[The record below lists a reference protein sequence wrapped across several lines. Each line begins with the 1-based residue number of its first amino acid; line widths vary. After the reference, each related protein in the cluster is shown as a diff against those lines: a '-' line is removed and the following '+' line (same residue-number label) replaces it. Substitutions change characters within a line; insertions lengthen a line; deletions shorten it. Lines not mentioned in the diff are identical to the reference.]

1 MSVLVYRD
9 KSIAGAAAATL
20 LAAQV
25 IEKPMSVLG
34 LDYSEDIAPVYRALA
49 RMTAD
54 GLLDWSDI
62 TAFALSEHVRA
73 DGAQSIASRMQTL
86 FYEHVNLDAGRRF
99 TPDAEAADWSVA
111 CTDYED
117 GILRAGGIDL
127 TFLAVGPDGS
137 IAYNVGAP
145 ELAPVTHVERTQD
158 GRVVTVGLGTVMGA
172 PGGRRQGR
180 HGRADSERASDP
192 AGARDV
198 SAAACQRRVPAGR
211 GGCGAAVTGY
221 ADF

>member
-1 MSVLVYRD
+1 
-9 KSIAGAAAATL
+9 
-20 LAAQV
+20 
-25 IEKPMSVLG
+25 
-34 LDYSEDIAPVYRALA
+34 
-49 RMTAD
+49 
-54 GLLDWSDI
+54 
-62 TAFALSEHVRA
+62 
-73 DGAQSIASRMQTL
+73 MQTL

-172 PGGRRQGR
+172 QKIVAYLVGGDKAAMAGQILNGPVTPQV
-180 HGRADSERASDP
+180 P
-192 AGARDV
+192 ATYLQLHANVVFLLDE
-198 SAAACQRRVPAGR
+198 AAAAQL
-211 GGCGAAVTGY
+211 
-221 ADF
+221 